1 MTNDTIEVHLKGGGF
16 TFDVKLTP
24 GDTAEAEKAR
34 KVAMFILDMAAGEPA
49 LAAGAARKPK
59 RARADAA
66 AEGITSLDA
75 EAESL

>member
-1 MTNDTIEVHLKGGGF
+1 MINDTIEVHFKGAGF
-16 TFDVKLTP
+16 AYDAKLAP

-49 LAAGAARKPK
+49 PAAGAARKP
-59 RARADAA
+59 RRTRADAA
-66 AEGITSLDA
+66 AEGIASTDP